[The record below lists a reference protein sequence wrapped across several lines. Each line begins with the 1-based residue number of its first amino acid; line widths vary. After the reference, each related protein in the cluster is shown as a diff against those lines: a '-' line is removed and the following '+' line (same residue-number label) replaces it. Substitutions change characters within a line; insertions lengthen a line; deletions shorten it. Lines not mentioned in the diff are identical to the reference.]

1 MTAARATPT
10 GRRLGLLLLGYLGV
24 VVAVIVFAPFN
35 FGRPSTGRVLLLP
48 EAGQLPGDLVLNL
61 ALFVPLGFLLDRIGG
76 GRVGPWRILA
86 IGLAASLLIETVQ
99 LFLLDR
105 FSTVT
110 DVLANGLGA
119 LVGALASGGIR
130 RRLGTSDSL
139 TGRLF
144 LDLPLLGLCW
154 LLLPVVWV
162 EALQGTWGP
171 LMSVAAAGGFAFA
184 GAGRSNAARARQPGG
199 VLWPM
204 VLGWSFLGALP
215 ALSQRPL
222 TGLVVMLTATLAFVL
237 GDQMWRT
244 GTGGDRR
251 VEPRAVLAILV
262 ALMPWFVIKGWT
274 DVLDPHLARHL
285 RGLILEWLA
294 LGAGFTVLGYALSEW
309 RGRAAT
315 PWPRSALLPTLI
327 ATVVALPVT
336 HARMRY
342 VALAVIVA
350 AFGSLLFEVQR
361 AHVVSHRLG

>member
-1 MTAARATPT
+1 MMTARSTPT

-35 FGRPSTGRVLLLP
+35 LGPPSSGRVLLVP
-48 EAGQLPGDLVLNL
+48 GAGDRIGDMVLNL
-61 ALFVPLGFLLDRIGG
+61 ALFVPVGFLLDRITG
-76 GRVGPWRILA
+76 GRAGPWRIVA
-86 IGLAASLLIETVQ
+86 IGIAASLVIETAQ
-99 LFLLDR
+99 LFMLDR
-105 FSTVT
+105 YSTAT

-119 LVGALASGGIR
+119 LVGGLASRGIR
-130 RRLGTSDSL
+130 RRLGTSGSL

-154 LLLPVVWV
+154 LLLPVLWV

-171 LMSVAAAGGFAFA
+171 LLSVAVAGGFAIA
-184 GAGRSNAARARQPGG
+184 GAGRSNAARERQPGG

-222 TGLVVMLTATLAFVL
+222 TVLLAMITATLAFAF
-237 GDQMWRT
+237 GDLMWRT
-244 GTGGDRR
+244 GSGSDRR
-251 VEPRAVLAILV
+251 VEPRAVVAILV
-262 ALMPWFVIKGWT
+262 SLVPWFVIKGWT
-274 DVLDPHLARHL
+274 DVLDPHLTRHL
-285 RGLILEWLA
+285 RNLIFEWLA

-315 PWPRSALLPTLI
+315 PWPRSALLPMLV

-336 HARMRY
+336 HGRMRY
-342 VALAVIVA
+342 LTVAVIVA

-361 AHVVSHRLG
+361 AHVVSRRLG